1 MFTNHIK
8 LAFRN
13 LRRNKVFSFINITGL
28 AMGIAAFLLLLE
40 YISLEQSVNKFHANL
55 PSMYRL
61 INESPDGKTWPEVEP
76 GWAMQ
81 ARQRYPEIKEYCR
94 FEEGIAQGIVTK
106 NDNSNTSY
114 RESGIGYADGNFFNL
129 FSFSLLNGN
138 ATDLEKP
145 NTVYLSAS
153 TVKKYF
159 GKENAIGKTLVLN
172 NQFGKAVY
180 TVSGVYEDMK
190 ENSDIRYDMVFSLET
205 LKDPA
210 NLNSNDWAA
219 PDNLNSQ
226 YINTFFL
233 LNKNSDV
240 AALEKKLNTLRD
252 ELKKDKDGVR
262 FRLQAFSNVHLGT
275 SLGDSY
281 PTTGNLKYIYV
292 LGGIS
297 LLILVIAWFN
307 YVNLSTANSF
317 KRAGEVGVRKV
328 IGASRSN
335 LVLQF
340 MGESLLINL
349 LGFLFAIVL
358 ILLLQPL
365 FNKLVDKPLSLQT
378 ITSSTLWIYGLLLLM
393 LGSIFS
399 GGYTAFVLSGFK
411 PLDILKGK
419 VSKTSKGIFLRR
431 SLVVSQFVISIALII
446 ATLTIFG
453 QLRFMQNKNL
463 GLNTSELLVLRGP
476 EVGKDSTYKNRKEA
490 FINTLASKSFV
501 QDYCVSGSVPGN
513 FYSFVT
519 GGFTQPAS
527 KKGDELK
534 NYSFAIISDRFLKTY
549 GIPLVAGRNFTAQE
563 CAVEWNDNSKVLMN
577 EQAIRQLGFK
587 NPEEALHVNVQWDER
602 PLQIIGVVKDYH
614 HLGVQHAIDPVIFY
628 PQNTSSYYTVRL
640 SPGNT
645 PEKIAS
651 LEKAYKES
659 FAGNPFEYFFEDEK
673 YDKLYASEKQ
683 YGHIFT
689 TASIWAIF
697 IACLGLFGLASF
709 TVESRVKEIGVRKV
723 LGAGVGSIV
732 TLLSKDLLRLVLIAF
747 IIASPIA
754 WYFMHKWLQ
763 DFAYHINVGWWSFL
777 LAGSIAIL
785 IALATVGF
793 RAMKAA
799 LANPVKSLRTE

>member
-1 MFTNHIK
+1 MFNNHIK
-8 LAFRN
+8 LAFRS
-13 LRRNKVFSFINITGL
+13 LRRNKVFSIINITGL
-28 AMGIAAFLLLLE
+28 AMGIAAFLLLLQ
-40 YISLEQSVNKFHANL
+40 YISLEQSVNKFHAKL

-81 ARQRYPEIKEYCR
+81 AKQRYPEIKEYCR
-94 FEEGIAQGIVTK
+94 FEEGIAQGIVTT
-106 NDNSNTSY
+106 NDNTNTSY
-114 RESGIGYADGNFFNL
+114 RESGIGYADGNFFDV
-129 FSFSLLNGN
+129 FSFSILNGK
-138 ATDLEKP
+138 ASELAKP
-145 NTVYLSAS
+145 NTVFISATTS
-153 TVKKYF
+153 KKYF
-159 GKENAIGKTLVLN
+159 GKDNAIGKTLVLN
-172 NQFGKAVY
+172 NQFGKTVY
-180 TVSGVYEDMK
+180 NVSGVYEDMK
-190 ENSDIRYDMVFSLET
+190 ENSDIRYDMLFSLET
-205 LKDPA
+205 LKTPA

-226 YINTFFL
+226 YINTFFV
-233 LNKNSDV
+233 LNKNTDV
-240 AALEKKLNTLRD
+240 ASLEKKLNSLRD
-252 ELKKDKDGVR
+252 ELKKDKDGVS
-262 FRLQAFSNVHLGT
+262 FRLQAFSNVHLGSSFSDT
-275 SLGDSY
+275 Y

-328 IGASRSN
+328 IGASRTN
-335 LVLQF
+335 LVFQF

-349 LGFLFAIVL
+349 LGFIVAIVL

-365 FNKLVDKPLSLQT
+365 FNKLVDKSLSLET
-378 ITSSTLWIYGLLLLM
+378 ITSSTLWIYGLTLLLI
-393 LGSIFS
+393 GSIFS

-419 VSKTSKGIFLRR
+419 ISKTSKGILLRK

-446 ATLTIFG
+446 ATLTIFS
-453 QLRFMQNKNL
+453 QLRYMQKKNL
-463 GLNTSELLVLRGP
+463 GINTSQLLVLRGP

-490 FINTLASKSFV
+490 FLNDLASKSFV

-549 GIPLVAGRNFTAQE
+549 GIPLIAGRNFTAQE

-577 EQAIRQLGFK
+577 EQAIRQMGFK
-587 NPEEALHVNVQWDER
+587 NPEDALHVNIQWDER
-602 PLQIIGVVKDYH
+602 PLQVIGIVKDYH

-628 PQNTSSYYTVRL
+628 PQNNSSYYSVRL
-640 SPGNT
+640 TPGNT
-645 PEKIAS
+645 SEKIAS
-651 LEKAYKES
+651 LEKSYRSS

-683 YGHIFT
+683 YGSIFT

-747 IIASPIA
+747 VIASPIA
-754 WYFMHKWLQ
+754 WYFMHHWLQ